1 VTRID
6 QRNVRD
12 LKRWF
17 HRYVQTFKNA
27 DRELQQNAIL
37 KEEHT
42 TRVCEEIRSIGES
55 LGRNSNELRLA
66 EIIALLHDIGRF
78 EQYSRYRT
86 FVDHKSEDHADLGI
100 TILKRYGVLN
110 ELDESIRS
118 LILRTIMYHNRA
130 ALPQEETETCM
141 FFTKLLR
148 DADKL
153 DIWRVVTEYYT
164 LNMGKRNGAI
174 ELDLPDTRGFSD
186 EVYQD
191 LVAKRVVDI
200 KHVKNLNDFKLLQT
214 GWVFDINF
222 RPTLYSMMSRRYLE
236 TIRSVLPESEKIQEI
251 FSAIQL
257 FLDENLKKTE
267 ASKECP
273 GPTPTL

>member
-1 VTRID
+1 
-6 QRNVRD
+6 
-12 LKRWF
+12 
-17 HRYVQTFKNA
+17 
-27 DRELQQNAIL
+27 
-37 KEEHT
+37 
-42 TRVCEEIRSIGES
+42 
-55 LGRNSNELRLA
+55 
-66 EIIALLHDIGRF
+66 
-78 EQYSRYRT
+78 
-86 FVDHKSEDHADLGI
+86 
-100 TILKRYGVLN
+100 
-110 ELDESIRS
+110 
-118 LILRTIMYHNRA
+118 MYHNRA

-174 ELDLPDTRGFSD
+174 ELDLPDTPGFSD

>member
-174 ELDLPDTRGFSD
+174 ELDLPDTPGFSD